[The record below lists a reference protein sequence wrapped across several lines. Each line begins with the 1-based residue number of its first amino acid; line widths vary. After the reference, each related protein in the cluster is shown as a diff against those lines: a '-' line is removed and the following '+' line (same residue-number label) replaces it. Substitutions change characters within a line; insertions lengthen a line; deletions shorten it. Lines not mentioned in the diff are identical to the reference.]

1 MLSRKRIFVFFGIAL
16 VCAAAAARL
25 VLAFV
30 GHNPIH
36 AIARQYA
43 LITLGL
49 TGTFSFAWLLVG
61 VGYALIRWHETNLS
75 FRVSL
80 ALSFAVVMTTPV
92 IK

>member
-1 MLSRKRIFVFFGIAL
+1 MLGRKQIFVFFGIAL
-16 VCAAAAARL
+16 VSIAAIARL

-30 GHNPIH
+30 GHNPVH
-36 AIARQYA
+36 AVARQYA
-43 LITLGL
+43 LIALGL

-61 VGYALIRWHETNLS
+61 AGYALIRWHETNLS

-80 ALSFAVVMTTPV
+80 ALSFAVAMTTPI